1 MKMMTAETFVP
12 FGKKPA
18 LSAASLA
25 RWLAAEG
32 AAAEAVSLPLS
43 LGRRGSFPSFF
54 PGGCFIWSTPAAFS
68 SPWTS
73 QRRCCPTP
81 IRWFG

>member
-1 MKMMTAETFVP
+1 MKIMTAETFVP

-43 LGRRGSFPSFF
+43 PGKEGELAQLFSRR
-54 PGGCFIWSTPAAFS
+54 TPAAFS
-68 SPWTS
+68 SPWIS
-73 QRRCCPTP
+73 QRCCCPTP